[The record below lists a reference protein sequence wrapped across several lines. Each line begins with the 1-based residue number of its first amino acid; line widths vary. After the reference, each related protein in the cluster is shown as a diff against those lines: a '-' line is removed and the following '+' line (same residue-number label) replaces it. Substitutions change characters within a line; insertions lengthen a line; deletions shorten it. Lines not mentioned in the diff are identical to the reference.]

1 MAFLV
6 YLAVIFFCIWIGNVA
21 AKTRKWL
28 SYVLCI
34 AAPVLLVTL
43 VASLR
48 WYFDPSLDF
57 AGLLTVLITFLGLTG
72 IMTALIVRH
81 MVLKTPQAP
90 NRKKPR

>member
-21 AKTRKWL
+21 AKTSKWL
-28 SYVLCI
+28 SYSLCV
-34 AAPVLLVTL
+34 AAPLLLVTV
-43 VASLR
+43 VAALR

-57 AGLLTVLITFLGLTG
+57 VGLLTVLATFLGLTG